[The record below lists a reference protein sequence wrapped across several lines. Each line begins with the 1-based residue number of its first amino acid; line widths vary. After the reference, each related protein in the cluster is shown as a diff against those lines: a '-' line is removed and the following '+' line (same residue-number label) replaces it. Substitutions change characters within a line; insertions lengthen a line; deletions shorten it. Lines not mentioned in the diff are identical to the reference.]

1 MIVTHGGPPGHVQ
14 LSDEPNLPKRFYEEP
29 SKRMEKDEVKGTTW
43 YDEYFLL
50 EEKIERMQE
59 ENEKM
64 KREITR
70 RTERYVKNEAEYR
83 QEINELEKDMRIR
96 KGFSDTNGKGDPE
109 TIRRIN
115 EAICENIDNYK
126 EQYNLLVDEQY
137 NELARKYNSL
147 ISRTKKSHEQ
157 EKAKSGDKAAEEA
170 ERENELQHHLELIT
184 NIAQRTETENREL
197 CKKNSNLKSK
207 FEKQETDREYLVK

>member
-1 MIVTHGGPPGHVQ
+1 M
-14 LSDEPNLPKRFYEEP
+14 D
-29 SKRMEKDEVKGTTW
+29 KDEVKGTTW

-50 EEKIERMQE
+50 EEKIEKMQE

-96 KGFSDTNGKGDPE
+96 MGFSDTNGKGDQE
-109 TIRRIN
+109 TIDRIN

-126 EQYNLLVDEQY
+126 EQYNLLVDE
-137 NELARKYNSL
+137 
-147 ISRTKKSHEQ
+147 
-157 EKAKSGDKAAEEA
+157 
-170 ERENELQHHLELIT
+170 
-184 NIAQRTETENREL
+184 
-197 CKKNSNLKSK
+197 
-207 FEKQETDREYLVK
+207 

>member
-29 SKRMEKDEVKGTTW
+29 SKRMDKDEVKGTTW

-70 RTERYVKNEAEYR
+70 RTERYVKNEGEYR

-96 KGFSDTNGKGDPE
+96 KGFSDTNGNS
-109 TIRRIN
+109 RI
-115 EAICENIDNYK
+115 
-126 EQYNLLVDEQY
+126 
-137 NELARKYNSL
+137 
-147 ISRTKKSHEQ
+147 
-157 EKAKSGDKAAEEA
+157 
-170 ERENELQHHLELIT
+170 
-184 NIAQRTETENREL
+184 
-197 CKKNSNLKSK
+197 
-207 FEKQETDREYLVK
+207 